1 MNRKSATMFAW
12 QASPSRRKTV
22 FHRSL
27 SSTLDGT
34 GWPQTQAPVKDGLFV
49 FLNRISGSHVR
60 RWRMT
65 PGYWPG
71 GLSAVKVGQCNHKV
85 ISPAAGSADARKR
98 RIVRGNPI
106 ARHLPDMEKT
116 SNATAVSTLRCETTD
131 REQEGTSQGKPG
143 KGLLRFTPSLKQ

>member
-1 MNRKSATMFAW
+1 MFAW

-49 FLNRISGSHVR
+49 FLNRISGSHAR

-65 PGYWPG
+65 PGYWSG
-71 GLSAVKVGQCNHKV
+71 DLSAVKVGASNENPPTQ
-85 ISPAAGSADARKR
+85 
-98 RIVRGNPI
+98 RITFDSHPVSCPPGQAHN
-106 ARHLPDMEKT
+106 ASGKFNYLGAFEYCVSGGLAFDRHDT
-116 SNATAVSTLRCETTD
+116 VSL
-131 REQEGTSQGKPG
+131 G
-143 KGLLRFTPSLKQ
+143 